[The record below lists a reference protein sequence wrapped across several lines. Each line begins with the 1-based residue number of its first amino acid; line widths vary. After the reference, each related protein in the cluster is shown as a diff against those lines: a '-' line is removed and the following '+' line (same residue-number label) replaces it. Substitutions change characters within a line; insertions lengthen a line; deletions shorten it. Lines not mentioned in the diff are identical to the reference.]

1 MRHLADLARPVSR
14 APLAV
19 PMRALLEAR
28 KVALEGEIK
37 NRHQQAR
44 ATGTTA
50 NVSTYSAALR
60 CVRRQLATLDKR
72 AGLTRQEAPPVKGAA

>member
-14 APLAV
+14 PAPVV

-28 KVALEGEIK
+28 KSRLELEITT
-37 NRHQQAR
+37 RHQQAR
-44 ATGTTA
+44 ATGTAA

-60 CVRRQLATLDKR
+60 CVRRQLAATGR
-72 AGLTRQEAPPVKGAA
+72 REGRP